1 MVCLSF
7 TGPQLVLSPC
17 GVIRFCKSCLEVDP
31 TRVITFKAPARKST
45 RKRTRRDYAN
55 LNSGQGSDPNRW
67 MRILEGK
74 TIKDDPFQRLKGN
87 VVGLEWLTEDEGA
100 MKEPIIIESPDG
112 LGMKMPPND
121 FTVDDV
127 VQLIGD
133 STPVEVIGLLC
144 IYFRVFPN

>member
-1 MVCLSF
+1 M
-7 TGPQLVLSPC
+7 
-17 GVIRFCKSCLEVDP
+17 EMDP

-74 TIKDDPFQRLKGN
+74 TIKDDPFQRPKGS
-87 VVGLEWLTEDEGA
+87 VVGLEWLAEGEGA
-100 MKEPIIIESPDG
+100 MKEPIVIESPDG

-121 FTVDDV
+121 FTVEDV

-133 STPVEVIGLLC
+133 NVPVEVIGLSY
-144 IYFRVFPN
+144 IYLRTFLS